1 VIGALVAGAV
11 LSAVFIAV
19 EKRSRAPMLPLAL
32 FRSRNFSGANLLT
45 LFVYTALVG
54 AMFFVPLNLIQVQGY
69 SATAAGAAWL
79 PFVLIMF
86 SLSRWS
92 GGLVTHYGAKLPLVV
107 GPVIAAAGFALFI
120 IPNVGGTYWA
130 TYFPAVIVVG
140 LGMAI
145 SVAPLTTTVMS
156 AAAEHAGVASG
167 VNNAISRTAGLLGI
181 AVLGIVILH
190 SYSRELDRRLA
201 HLPIAPDA
209 RKLVAE
215 QRARLAGVKLPDGID
230 DQTRST
236 LKMAIDESFIHGFRV
251 VMASAV
257 GLALAG
263 ALSAF
268 MMIEARRVP
277 NAARASNGRRN
288 NRR

>member
-1 VIGALVAGAV
+1 
-11 LSAVFIAV
+11 
-19 EKRSRAPMLPLAL
+19 
-32 FRSRNFSGANLLT
+32 
-45 LFVYTALVG
+45 
-54 AMFFVPLNLIQVQGY
+54 
-69 SATAAGAAWL
+69 
-79 PFVLIMF
+79 
-86 SLSRWS
+86 
-92 GGLVTHYGAKLPLVV
+92 
-107 GPVIAAAGFALFI
+107 
-120 IPNVGGTYWA
+120 
-130 TYFPAVIVVG
+130 
-140 LGMAI
+140 MAI

-209 RKLVAE
+209 RAVVDE

-230 DQTRST
+230 DLTRST
-236 LKMAIDESFIHGFRV
+236 LKSAIDESFVHGFRV
-251 VMASAV
+251 VMASAA

-268 MMIEARRVP
+268 MMIEARRAP
-277 NAARASNGRRN
+277 NAPRASNSRRN